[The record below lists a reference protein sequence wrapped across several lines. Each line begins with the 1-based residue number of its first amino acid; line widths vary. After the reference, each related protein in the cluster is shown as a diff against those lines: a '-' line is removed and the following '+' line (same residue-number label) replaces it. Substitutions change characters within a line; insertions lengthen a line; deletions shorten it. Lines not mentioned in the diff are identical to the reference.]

1 MCWNIDRCLDQIR
14 SKPLQLAAMPIEM
27 TGAETDD
34 VPELNQ
40 LSPAL
45 KARLVAQDVQI
56 LEILLLQRSVR
67 TIRALEALD
76 TNEKSVLLV
85 KAWALYK
92 VLDMFPSHLRTA
104 LPNLFGN
111 SGALSNT
118 SNCAWPLQP
127 GTVQTAP
134 PAASSSP
141 VYVAPEWRRDSSG
154 SGGSSSSGGT
164 LHKAGLRPT
173 GPVPMATVA
182 IELPPVTENDSE
194 LRKEIFHTLGAVKQ
208 LIGEDHH
215 SQAVRCLRHSEEL
228 SMASCMVAAEAL
240 AVMSVKKDGWNRDM
254 KELLKA
260 AKKSLRDVIFWR
272 SCGKELGVDSRE
284 PVYTCFEDACRHTN
298 CDDNTVSQLNNGYLR
313 LREGLNGGTATAKQ
327 KRAAALSP
335 SRPGRQGLKV
345 RSLQGDQNLT
355 PEHRG
360 ASVSS
365 QQPLIPEWTAT
376 PAVSAQAMAI
386 KEIFDPASV
395 RSLSASLAPGGHIV
409 RAPPGL
415 ENTLPPQDAVGP
427 QTTDRVLKPN
437 EIRNRSMSRPQDGL
451 NHPALTVDPRFAQGH
466 TAVALAQALLRELER
481 INFK

>member
-1 MCWNIDRCLDQIR
+1 
-14 SKPLQLAAMPIEM
+14 MPIEM

-260 AKKSLRDVIFWR
+260 AKKSLRDLIVWR
-272 SCGKELGVDSRE
+272 SCGKELGLVNKE
-284 PVYTCFEDACRHTN
+284 AVHTCFVDACRHTN
-298 CDDNTVSQLNNGYLR
+298 CDENAMSQLRNSYQKLVE
-313 LREGLNGGTATAKQ
+313 EGLNGCTVTAKQ
-327 KRAAALSP
+327 KREAALSP
-335 SRPGRQGLKV
+335 SRSRRPGKVPVKV
-345 RSLQGDQNLT
+345 RSNQQRD
-355 PEHRG
+355 

-365 QQPLIPEWTAT
+365 QEPLIPEWTPT

-386 KEIFDPASV
+386 KEIFPASV
-395 RSLSASLAPGGHIV
+395 RSLSTSLAPGSHIV
-409 RAPPGL
+409 GAPPGL
-415 ENTLPPQDAVGP
+415 GIPAQDSIGP
-427 QTTDRVLKPN
+427 QKTDRVLK
-437 EIRNRSMSRPQDGL
+437 ECEMRNRSTSRTPD
-451 NHPALTVDPRFAQGH
+451 PVLTVDPRS
-466 TAVALAQALLRELER
+466 TALVLAQALLKELER
-481 INFK
+481 INVKS